1 MLRFN
6 QLLIAISLYHFL
18 LLTKTHILKLYS
30 DFSLTASWDWLILSK
45 WNYQP
50 WIQTQISP
58 LHVSCQ
64 NYYKPRHQGT
74 NLVTQMTFCKHFI
87 NSGRRKVADLDNPR
101 WKGGFCPDSMP
112 TNISGRRTK
121 SPLILVKHS
130 QPVIQSLGEPCK
142 YYVI

>member
-50 WIQTQISP
+50 WIQTQISRAGMT
-58 LHVSCQ
+58 SCFLSELLQ
-64 NYYKPRHQGT
+64 T
-74 NLVTQMTFCKHFI
+74 SA
-87 NSGRRKVADLDNPR
+87 SGDKLSDTD
-101 WKGGFCPDSMP
+101 D
-112 TNISGRRTK
+112 
-121 SPLILVKHS
+121 IL
-130 QPVIQSLGEPCK
+130 
-142 YYVI
+142 